1 MGIYSFGTSF
11 ARILNCELKK
21 IKGKKEERMKTLVFI
36 LCLVLLSSLGLFAS
50 TSDSNIK
57 ESDGKITVKQNDA
70 SALEYYQAEKKL
82 EYNQDEKL
90 KPILI
95 PSGIDR
101 GLISRMIKISRYE
114 QIDFLRKLGIELTPR
129 LNNTNAENFE
139 PTEIQIKLNREQL
152 SLLFEQEIDIV
163 PQKEPSESI
172 RELSS
177 GERGRD
183 AYTTEGDDGWAYEGD
198 YIINGSEFYDSDV
211 VLGNSFLTWGRA
223 YYNLEVSGGM
233 PLEQIYVGCRGRSN
247 DNQYNQGG
255 ADFHIWNWNISE
267 WDYLFHL
274 PGEEPSGSTGWW
286 AYDITDDVSTYVS
299 SSGYISIYVYYDFDT
314 AVDDDDYHV
323 DWVIVSYSV
332 NYTAPDI
339 YSVETVNTIPSSEP
353 YQYWDFE
360 VDIDATSSN
369 GVAAGV
375 EIYISDDEGNSW
387 GPFGPY
393 DFIGYETNDNV
404 TFGTWNYTMYGFSEP
419 EEVCFT
425 FYAVNCQG
433 NNSFNVTVEVYG
445 ENGNAFESTIPVKTE
460 LAGNFPNPFN
470 PETTIVYNLKENS
483 NIQLEIFNTNGQK
496 VKTLIDDF
504 RDAGYHQIMWNG
516 TDNQNK
522 QVSSGL
528 YFYRLK
534 SNSFSQIRKMLLLK

>member
-1 MGIYSFGTSF
+1 M
-11 ARILNCELKK
+11 
-21 IKGKKEERMKTLVFI
+21 
-36 LCLVLLSSLGLFAS
+36 LCSLSLFAS
-50 TSDSNIK
+50 MSDSKIK
-57 ESDGKITVKQNDA
+57 ESDGKITVKQNGV
-70 SALEYYQAEKKL
+70 SEYEHTKKKL

-90 KPILI
+90 KLTLI
-95 PSGIDR
+95 QSGIDN
-101 GLISRMIKISRYE
+101 GLISKIIKINCYE
-114 QIDFLRKLGIELTPR
+114 QIDFLKKLGIELPSR
-129 LNNTNAENFE
+129 LNNTNVDNFK
-139 PTEIQIKLNREQL
+139 PTEIQIKIKREQI
-152 SLLFEQEIDIV
+152 SLLLGKKIDIV
-163 PQKEPSESI
+163 PQIEPSKSSK
-172 RELSS
+172 ELSN

-183 AYTTEGDDGWAYEGD
+183 TYTTEGNDGWLYEGD
-198 YIINGSEFYDSDV
+198 YIINGSEFYSSDV

-223 YYNLEVSGGM
+223 YYNLEVPNAI
-233 PLEQIYVGCRGRSN
+233 PLEQLYVGCRGRSN
-247 DNQYNQGG
+247 DNQYSQGG
-255 ADFHIWNWNISE
+255 GDFFIWNWNISE
-267 WDYLFHL
+267 WEYLFHL
-274 PGEEPSGSTGWW
+274 PGEEPDGWW
-286 AYDITDDVSTYVS
+286 AYDIIDDFSTYVS